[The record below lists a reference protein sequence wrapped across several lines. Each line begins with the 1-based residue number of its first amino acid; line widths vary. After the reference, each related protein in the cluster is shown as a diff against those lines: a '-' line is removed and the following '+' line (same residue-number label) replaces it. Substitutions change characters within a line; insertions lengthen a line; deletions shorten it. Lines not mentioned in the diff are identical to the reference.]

1 MRITNNIVADQV
13 LVGMQDNLA
22 QVSDLQIQ
30 LSSGKKFQKVSDNPV
45 DMARVMRLQDQMNK
59 DTQYATNLDNL
70 TPCLS
75 TTDSTLSNLVTAMQS
90 IQQLTKQYQNSAV
103 QSSNNTLMST
113 NMDTLLGNVIDLAN
127 QSYNGRYIFGG
138 NNTATKPFQLLADG
152 RIKYSGTDD
161 VLKAQVTDTETI
173 DLSVNG
179 NDLFSTHSVLGN
191 QGMGSSTSKIA
202 GLTSNTFSI
211 KVGADTAVNISVGTG
226 TSDVTLQGVADAINN
241 SGVQAHAY
249 IKDSPQGARLKIV
262 SDYVGKDGQLVLS
275 DGAAG
280 GVLEHLG
287 LIDNTGAIV
296 GPQTDTSAG
305 LMDTMVSLS
314 KTMKAGGD
322 ITAQAA
328 DINTAYQNV
337 LKYQGR
343 VAILTQNADNRKSM
357 MTDMSIKRQDLMSS
371 IWDVDMV
378 KATSDLSRETAAYQA
393 SIQAGAKI
401 IMPTLLD
408 YI

>member
-211 KVGADTAVNISVGTG
+211 KVGADTAVNISVG
-226 TSDVTLQGVADAINN
+226 
-241 SGVQAHAY
+241 
-249 IKDSPQGARLKIV
+249 
-262 SDYVGKDGQLVLS
+262 DG
-275 DGAAG
+275 D
-280 GVLEHLG
+280 E
-287 LIDNTGAIV
+287 
-296 GPQTDTSAG
+296 
-305 LMDTMVSLS
+305 
-314 KTMKAGGD
+314 
-322 ITAQAA
+322 
-328 DINTAYQNV
+328 
-337 LKYQGR
+337 
-343 VAILTQNADNRKSM
+343 
-357 MTDMSIKRQDLMSS
+357 
-371 IWDVDMV
+371 
-378 KATSDLSRETAAYQA
+378 
-393 SIQAGAKI
+393 
-401 IMPTLLD
+401 
-408 YI
+408 